1 MMEEDF
7 IEYFMG
13 DGDVT
18 TKLGVLKNIRLVEGT
33 VFFFLICSW
42 HFLGLKAVLLPIV
55 FLFSMADRVS
65 GSKAHI
71 NRCEFQSP

>member
-33 VFFFLICSW
+33 VFFS
-42 HFLGLKAVLLPIV
+42 
-55 FLFSMADRVS
+55 
-65 GSKAHI
+65 
-71 NRCEFQSP
+71 